1 MVAKKAAE
9 QEANAMLAAILA
21 EHGIKNTEPE
31 TTHGPPVTA
40 NELDDNPQRVAFRGQ
55 AVLRSLEFPS
65 EERLTKVCKYK
76 ECGNVFVSNY
86 HSVAYCSVLCME
98 IELKKHF
105 GLAWTPHA
113 RIKKERWEVRAEP
126 EMIPM
131 KALQAMKMIVARVEA
146 DLGHPI
152 EIDSQAFSKI
162 PSGLLKES
170 ESQKASE
177 SEPEAS
183 LKLKQISYDVPEWF
197 SVPGHTVPLP
207 SDKKKD
213 QALSERLS
221 VEEDD
226 SLSFL
231 FADEN

>member
-1 MVAKKAAE
+1 MVTKKSAE
-9 QEANAMLAAILA
+9 LEANAMLAAILA
-21 EHGIKNTEPE
+21 EHGVKNNEPE
-31 TTHGPPVTA
+31 TTHGIPVTA
-40 NELDDNPQRVAFRGQ
+40 NELDDTPQRVAFRGQ

-65 EERLTKVCKYK
+65 EERLTKVCKN
-76 ECGNVFVSNY
+76 EDCGNVFVSNY

-98 IELKKHF
+98 IKLKKHF

-131 KALQAMKMIVARVEA
+131 RALQAMKMIVARVEA

-152 EIDSQAFSKI
+152 EIDQQAFSRI
-162 PSGLLKES
+162 PSGILKQDSLKES
-170 ESQKASE
+170 EFPSASE
-177 SEPEAS
+177 IPEVSS
-183 LKLKQISYDVPEWF
+183 LEETLHLLS
-197 SVPGHTVPLP
+197 SM
-207 SDKKKD
+207 KKD
-213 QALSERLS
+213 PAQSVRLS

>member
-1 MVAKKAAE
+1 VVTKKSAE
-9 QEANAMLAAILA
+9 LEANAMLAAILA
-21 EHGIKNTEPE
+21 EHGVKNTEPE
-31 TTHGPPVTA
+31 TTHGTPVTA
-40 NELDDNPQRVAFRGQ
+40 NELDDSPQRVAFRGQ

-65 EERLTKVCKYK
+65 EERLTKVCKN
-76 ECGNVFVSNY
+76 EDCGNVFVSNY

-98 IELKKHF
+98 IKLKKHF

-131 KALQAMKMIVARVEA
+131 RALQAMKMIVARVEA
-146 DLGHPI
+146 DLGRPI
-152 EIDSQAFSKI
+152 EIDQQAFSRI
-162 PSGLLKES
+162 PSGILKENTEDSEKES
-170 ESQKASE
+170 ESPSASE
-177 SEPEAS
+177 IPEAS
-183 LKLKQISYDVPEWF
+183 SLEQTLHLLS
-197 SVPGHTVPLP
+197 SM
-207 SDKKKD
+207 KKD
-213 QALSERLS
+213 QVQSGRLS

>member
-1 MVAKKAAE
+1 MVTKKAAE
-9 QEANAMLAAILA
+9 QEANALLAAILA
-21 EHGIKNTEPE
+21 EHGVKNTEPE

-65 EERLTKVCKYK
+65 EERLTKVCKHK

-146 DLGHPI
+146 DLGRPI
-152 EIDSQAFSKI
+152 EIDSQAFSRI
-162 PSGLLKES
+162 PSGLLK
-170 ESQKASE
+170 A
-177 SEPEAS
+177 SEPEKVSESSEVSDS
-183 LKLKQISYDVPEWF
+183 LESLLSELQ
-197 SVPGHTVPLP
+197 TARPLL
-207 SDKKKD
+207 DKRKD
-213 QALSERLS
+213 QVQLERLS